1 MMNRF
6 LSGFLILA
14 LTATIVS
21 GQQNTASAAT
31 QSSGSPQSTAGDRQS
46 SKLLDV
52 IASEEAAARSN
63 KASHANSAHSAE
75 IYVALGNHYANAGM
89 NLKAEDA
96 MRRAAALLKNGP
108 PDKLATEF
116 GQLAVLHM
124 EMGKAREAERDE
136 MQALRCREAAGD
148 PVGIALT
155 WSEMSRMYN
164 KENKSKEAIDY
175 GQRAF
180 NVLANRP
187 DVSVDDRIAVRQS
200 LGFALTAVRN
210 CEQGMPMLKD
220 ALELSNASFS
230 TDDPKQGLA
239 EYETGFGYWQCGDR
253 IHAAEWLERGTTNMQ
268 TSSGWYH
275 TLYLDA
281 MNQYAR
287 FLRADGQLE
296 AADSAEAVVN
306 QAKAVV
312 DARTL
317 SGATEGFRSA
327 GTK

>member
-1 MMNRF
+1 MNRL
-6 LSGFLILA
+6 LSGFLTLA
-14 LTATIVS
+14 LTGTIAS
-21 GQQNTASAAT
+21 GQQNTASGAT
-31 QSSGSPQSTAGDRQS
+31 QSSSSSQSTAADRQS
-46 SKLLDV
+46 SELLDA
-52 IASEEAAARSN
+52 IAAEEAAARSN
-63 KASHANSAHSAE
+63 KASHANSVHSAE

-96 MRRAAALLKNGP
+96 MRRATALLKNGP
-108 PDKLATEF
+108 PEKLAKEF

-124 EMGKAREAERDE
+124 EMGKARDAERDE
-136 MQALRCREAAGD
+136 IQALRSREAAGD

-155 WSEMSRMYN
+155 WSEMSRMDN
-164 KENKSKEAIDY
+164 KERKSKEAIDY

-200 LGFALTAVRN
+200 LGYALTAIRN
-210 CEQGMPMLKD
+210 CEQGIPMLKD
-220 ALELSNASFS
+220 ALELSIASFS

-239 EYETGFGYWQCGDR
+239 EYELGFGYWQCGDR
-253 IHAAEWLERGTTNMQ
+253 IHAAEWFERGTTNMQ
-268 TSSGWYH
+268 ASSGWNR

-281 MNQYAR
+281 MAQYAR
-287 FLRADGQLE
+287 FLRADGELQE
-296 AADSAEAVVN
+296 ADSAEAVVN

-317 SGATEGFRSA
+317 GGTTEGFRSA
-327 GTK
+327 GSR